1 MMGGLGMRILIAE
14 DEQSTRRMLESM
26 LAKWG
31 YDAIA
36 VKDGHE
42 AWVMLKQEDPPP
54 IAILDWM
61 MPGLDGVTVCRKAR
75 EIQRDHPPYLILL
88 TARGEVENIVEG
100 LQGGADDYVTKP
112 FDPEELRVRIEV
124 GVRMVRMQIILAE
137 RVGQL
142 QEALAHVRRLQGLL
156 PICPLCKKICDD
168 EKRWQQIEMYIAEHS
183 EAQISPE
190 LCPDCN
196 EKIMKLQISQLIHP
210 GEVMLQPENDRVL
223 KTQEA
228 CEYLKISRP
237 TLIQYI
243 HLGRIKAI
251 RAGHGWRI
259 TKSELDRFLR
269 GKEKKIG

>member
-1 MMGGLGMRILIAE
+1 MRILIAE
-14 DEQSTRRMLESM
+14 DEQSTRRMLETM
-26 LAKWG
+26 LEKWG
-31 YDAIA
+31 YDVIA

-42 AWVMLKQEDPPP
+42 AWAMLKQENPPP

-61 MPGLDGVTVCRKAR
+61 MPGLEGVTVCRKAR

-88 TARGEVENIVEG
+88 TGRGEIESIVEG
-100 LQGGADDYVTKP
+100 LHGGADDYVTKP
-112 FDPEELRVRIEV
+112 FDPEELHARIEV
-124 GVRMVRMQIILAE
+124 GVRMIRMQITLAE
-137 RVGQL
+137 KVSL
-142 QEALAHVRRLQGLL
+142 LEEALVHVKRLQGLL
-156 PICPLCKKICDD
+156 PICSLCKKICDD

-183 EAQISPE
+183 EAQFSHG

-210 GEVMLQPENDRVL
+210 GESMLQPENDRVL

-237 TLIQYI
+237 TFKQYI
-243 HLGRIKAI
+243 SRGRIQAT
-251 RAGHGWRI
+251 RAGHGWRV

-269 GKEKKIG
+269 GKEKNIG